1 MTSPTSQPD
10 MTRALLELGLRG
22 AAAHIDD
29 LVARATQRR
38 WSPAQLVEELV
49 RVESADRTHRSLE
62 RRRKRSKIASFK
74 PMADFDWAWPSK
86 LKRDLLERVLR
97 LRFMQEAANVIVV
110 GPHGLGK
117 TMILAN
123 IAHEAIMAGHTVY
136 YVTAAKLIADLSVL
150 DSARTLER
158 RIRHYVSFALLC
170 IDELGYLSYD
180 SRAAD
185 LLFEVVSRRHA
196 AGKPIA
202 LTTNLAFADWTQVF
216 PNATSTVALVDRLT
230 HRADIVVIEGKSW
243 RHKEAKERI
252 DRRDDDP

>member
-136 YVTAAKLIADLSVL
+136 YVTAAKLIASMPTTAPVTATATRALRRSMWGVGL
-150 DSARTLER
+150 FIRPPPAWRRTG
-158 RIRHYVSFALLC
+158 AP
-170 IDELGYLSYD
+170 
-180 SRAAD
+180 A
-185 LLFEVVSRRHA
+185 
-196 AGKPIA
+196 
-202 LTTNLAFADWTQVF
+202 
-216 PNATSTVALVDRLT
+216 
-230 HRADIVVIEGKSW
+230 
-243 RHKEAKERI
+243 
-252 DRRDDDP
+252 